1 VLNKVLQRR
10 HVVHLDSRHS
20 RPLKRTVNKF
30 AIGFRRQLTTWH
42 CPRFAAE
49 RRAAAR
55 LLRSIGLQHGRRYFT
70 GRTAAQPLAGVG
82 QVRRLERLQLA
93 SGLCCSITASAS

>member
-42 CPRFAAE
+42 CQ
-49 RRAAAR
+49 R
-55 LLRSIGLQHGRRYFT
+55 LLLSAVLQRGCCGASGCSTAVVILQAGLQPSRWPGWGR
-70 GRTAAQPLAGVG
+70 
-82 QVRRLERLQLA
+82 
-93 SGLCCSITASAS
+93 